1 MNRYINWKLWAGLL
15 ISTVSIYLAFRKIDL
30 ALLWKDISG
39 CAMQYLILAVMVN
52 LFQMVIRAWRWKV
65 LLDPVKKTEFSNR
78 LLSVL
83 IGFAANCVLPA
94 RLGEFIRA
102 DNMGQREEI
111 SKSSTFATIV
121 IERLADGFTVLLIL
135 VIGVQFAVLSP
146 EMSSVSAGLK
156 SAGLILFVSY
166 ILIILF
172 LIGFRLNP
180 RLYLTIL
187 DKCLFFFPANIR
199 SRIGEIVQKF
209 GLGLTPPRGFYGW
222 GMLMFYSLLLW
233 ATSLY
238 QIQFIE
244 QSIGLSL
251 PFIATFIIL
260 CMASFG
266 VMVPSAPGYIG
277 AFHLAVQYGFMF
289 FGVSREQGLSAAILY
304 HASFFFPTI
313 LFGVIAYAITNLNRS
328 RLTRKT

>member
-39 CAMQYLILAVMVN
+39 CAIQYLMLAAMIN

-102 DNMGQREEI
+102 DNMGQREGI
-111 SKSSTFATIV
+111 SRSSTFATIV
-121 IERLADGFTVLLIL
+121 IERLADGFTILLIL
-135 VIGVQFAVLSP
+135 LIGVQFAVLSA

-156 SAGLILFVSY
+156 SAGIILFVSY
-166 ILIILF
+166 IFIILF

-180 RLYLTIL
+180 RLYLAIL
-187 DKCLFFFPANIR
+187 DKCLFFFPARIR
-199 SRIGEIVQKF
+199 TRSAEIVQKF
-209 GLGLTPPRGFYGW
+209 GLGLTPLKGFHGW
-222 GMLMFYSLLLW
+222 GMLMFYSLFLW
-233 ATSLY
+233 ASSLF
-238 QIQFIE
+238 QIQLIE
-244 QSIGLSL
+244 QSLGLSL

-277 AFHLAVQYGFMF
+277 AFHLAVQYGFML

-313 LFGVIAYAITNLNRS
+313 LVGVIAYVVANLDHPI
-328 RLTRKT
+328 LPRKT